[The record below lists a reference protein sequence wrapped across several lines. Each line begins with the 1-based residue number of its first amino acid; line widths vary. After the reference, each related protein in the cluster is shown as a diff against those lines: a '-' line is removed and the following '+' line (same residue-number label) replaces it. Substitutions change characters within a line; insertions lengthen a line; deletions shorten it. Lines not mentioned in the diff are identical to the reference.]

1 MLLRIVFV
9 VFLGLVAYFGN
20 KYNLNLKIYLFSGSL
35 AFGALLERFILIRLP
50 FYRFLAFLITAT
62 LSLVMISLL
71 ANALG
76 VSYKVLIPVHA
87 TNVSFQIG
95 ALFSLYLACYYG
107 KTSTLWKASGDA
119 GGVDEASAIL
129 IDTSALIDGRV
140 FDISKAGF
148 LTNNLVIPSF
158 VVRELQLIADS
169 PVHEK
174 RKKGRRGLDILKAL
188 KANSDLSVTISPVD
202 YIDEQGVDNKLL
214 RLAKDLKARIV
225 TNDFNLL
232 KVAEVEGVKVI
243 NINQIATL
251 LKPAHTTG
259 DTLKV
264 NIVKKGNNRRQGVAY
279 LEDDTMVVVEDG
291 EKYIGTTQTVIAT
304 TFLQSETGK
313 LLFARIA

>member
-1 MLLRIVFV
+1 MAFRLVF
-9 VFLGLVAYFGN
+9 FILLGLLCYFGN
-20 KYNLNLKIYLFSGSL
+20 SFELVTKLYFFGGFLTFLAVLDLFVL
-35 AFGALLERFILIRLP
+35 AKLP
-50 FYRFLAFLITAT
+50 FHRFLAFLLTLTLLVFTFSLIAT
-62 LSLVMISLL
+62 GLGLTIKLVLPLPMLK
-71 ANALG
+71 
-76 VSYKVLIPVHA
+76 VSYELLGFLILYVA
-87 TNVSFQIG
+87 SF
-95 ALFSLYLACYYG
+95 YG
-107 KTSTLWKASGDA
+107 KMSTLWKTLTDLGSN
-119 GGVDEASAIL
+119 DEESSIL
-129 IDTSALIDGRV
+129 VDTSALIDGRV
-140 FDISKAGF
+140 FDISGAGF
-148 LTNNLVIPSF
+148 LTRNLVIPSF

-169 PVHEK
+169 PIHEK

-188 KANSDLSVTISPVD
+188 KSNTDLHVTISPVD
-202 YIDEQGVDNKLL
+202 YIDEQGVDNKLI

-251 LKPAHTTG
+251 LKPAHGAG

-291 EKYIGTTQTVIAT
+291 EKYIGTTQTVVAT